1 MMSFLYLYVFF
12 KRRSV
17 YEYCTLYPVY
27 DVKTK
32 QSKVE
37 NDVSLEYYFELH
49 LYLTFLKIKKTF
61 KYNLKSLKTFKLEE
75 NKSVF
80 SYLRT
85 LTTWHCPHSAAARR
99 CCSNRSIPPRW
110 AHSSKSAAAGLLLC
124 AHAGT
129 DSQTDTLPFHRPC
142 STYYASTANK
152 K

>member
-1 MMSFLYLYVFF
+1 M
-12 KRRSV
+12 
-17 YEYCTLYPVY
+17 
-27 DVKTK
+27 
-32 QSKVE
+32 
-37 NDVSLEYYFELH
+37 
-49 LYLTFLKIKKTF
+49 
-61 KYNLKSLKTFKLEE
+61 
-75 NKSVF
+75 F

-129 DSQTDTLPFHRPC
+129 DSRTDTLPFHRPC

-152 K
+152 KMKRFSLHVWLQVTGLVCMHRTCFSSRRLGAVLTRCTCHLRWCRSTVFMPRLSICHLHVHPCNQSTTHHS